1 MKREF
6 KLFRGGNLW
15 CNDKLKQ
22 KVDDVL
28 KVRATLHM
36 IFASLRGA
44 ISKNYHSCR
53 TFRRKIKFT

>member
-22 KVDDVL
+22 KFDDVF
-28 KVRATLHM
+28 KARATLHM
-36 IFASLRGA
+36 IFASHRGA
-44 ISKNYHSCR
+44 IPKN
-53 TFRRKIKFT
+53 

>member
-22 KVDDVL
+22 KFDDVL
-28 KVRATLHM
+28 KIRATLHM